1 VLKKK
6 GSNYWACCPLPGH
19 IEKTPSFTVNEMGGF
34 YKCFGCDKGGDVIK
48 FIQEVESLDFYEA
61 CKFLAD
67 IVKMPVPEL
76 DNYNEDE
83 SKKLKERKDRLYA
96 LLKETALYYVS
107 NLKTKEGEKALKYL
121 DLSSIL
127 KSSEAK
133 LVELISL
140 FISF

>member
-1 VLKKK
+1 MAGIDEKFIEELKYKANIVDIVGRYCVLKKK

-83 SKKLKERKDRLYA
+83 SKKLKERKGA
-96 LLKETALYYVS
+96 
-107 NLKTKEGEKALKYL
+107 
-121 DLSSIL
+121 
-127 KSSEAK
+127 
-133 LVELISL
+133 
-140 FISF
+140 